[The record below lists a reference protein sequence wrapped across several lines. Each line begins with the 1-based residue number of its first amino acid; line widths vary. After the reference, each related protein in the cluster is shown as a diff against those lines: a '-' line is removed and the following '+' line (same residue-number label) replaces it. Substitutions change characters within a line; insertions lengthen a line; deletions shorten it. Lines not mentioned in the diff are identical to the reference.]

1 VIGCGSHRYHAK
13 PKKWVRAGGD
23 FSGTVTHGPKAM
35 DGKSVVRTTSGSG
48 KAKRRHPFEVGKRI
62 IGISS
67 CLVFMSVNGCDR
79 HSSENTENLRVAKH
93 PSRLFVKEAAVRLPP
108 QPTVARHDTKM
119 QELTFAWKPSSGP
132 LNAYEMTDP
141 RDQHQ
146 ILLSPNLENTRI
158 KPVILFHGQPRRGSR
173 PRDYEFPRVVVK
185 TVQQM
190 LDHREIE
197 PLILIIPKFRFEG
210 ENWPKFYLDE
220 FLVQVNDQLS
230 SKGIVLERPY
240 VVGHSGAAGCGG
252 AGLNFVA
259 KVEPSAVG
267 FFDTC
272 IGPGFI
278 DSVTELLRKRI
289 PTLIVHSV
297 ETAGYRPKQRTEYL
311 SSFDFGK
318 VYRKVGLSPSACPN
332 QLPDVPLRELEARCS
347 TDETQNTLA
356 LVVDTG
362 EGEAAHN
369 AVVPVALRYFLR
381 RYLKSVP

>member
-1 VIGCGSHRYHAK
+1 
-13 PKKWVRAGGD
+13 
-23 FSGTVTHGPKAM
+23 
-35 DGKSVVRTTSGSG
+35 
-48 KAKRRHPFEVGKRI
+48 
-62 IGISS
+62 
-67 CLVFMSVNGCDR
+67 MSVNGCDR
-79 HSSENTENLRVAKH
+79 HSSENRENLRVAKR
-93 PSRLFVKEAAVRLPP
+93 PSSLLVTEAAVRIPP
-108 QPTVARHDTKM
+108 LTTDAGRDTK
-119 QELTFAWKPSSGP
+119 LRDVTFAWKPTNGP

-146 ILLSPNLENTRI
+146 IFLSPNLENTRI
-158 KPVILFHGQPRRGSR
+158 KPVILFHGQPRRGAR

-185 TVQQM
+185 IVQQM

-210 ENWPKFYLDE
+210 ENWPNFYLDE
-220 FLVQVNDQLS
+220 FLIKVKLILS
-230 SKGIVLERPY
+230 SKGIVLEHPY

-278 DSVTELLRKRI
+278 DSATELLRKKI

-318 VYRKVGLSPSACPN
+318 VYRKVGLKPSACPR

-347 TDETQNTLA
+347 ADETQNTQA

-381 RYLKSVP
+381 QYLKGSR